1 MTANNCLIDSFSF
14 VSTSAFNRTM
24 ERLSKLGDSLKNF
37 TYKNKEI
44 ADEIYAAVNS
54 TQFLGVS
61 VCRAAAEKIAPSLP
75 DSDVEIF
82 SRRATSRSARRATGS
97 L

>member
-1 MTANNCLIDSFSF
+1 
-14 VSTSAFNRTM
+14 M
-24 ERLSKLGDSLKNF
+24 ERLNKLGNSLKNF
-37 TYKNKEI
+37 TYDNKEI

-61 VCRAAAEKIAPSLP
+61 VCRVAAEKSLLR
-75 DSDVEIF
+75 SRILTLKSF
-82 SRRATSRSARRATGS
+82 SRRATSHLARRATES

>member
-1 MTANNCLIDSFSF
+1 
-14 VSTSAFNRTM
+14 M
-24 ERLSKLGDSLKNF
+24 ERLSKMGNSLKNF
-37 TYKNKEI
+37 TYENKEI

-61 VCRAAAEKIAPSLP
+61 VRRARKLLSSSTKVVVSNVEVCVCFFFVSFSL
-75 DSDVEIF
+75 
-82 SRRATSRSARRATGS
+82 RRATSRSARRATES

>member
-1 MTANNCLIDSFSF
+1 MG
-14 VSTSAFNRTM
+14 
-24 ERLSKLGDSLKNF
+24 KSLKNF
-37 TYKNKEI
+37 TYDNKEI

-61 VCRAAAEKIAPSLP
+61 VCKTCYSLK
-75 DSDVEIF
+75 VTTIVLFLIF
-82 SRRATSRSARRATGS
+82 FWVGIRRVQLAGRQDRFDTDRTSNRWKVCQIRI